1 MVCDVHPWLK
11 FRFDVNLER
20 AREERELETT
30 QRLAQRVAR
39 EQAVDVLVSVAA
51 HERELKPLGPLAI
64 PVRAR

>member
-1 MVCDVHPWLK
+1 MD
-11 FRFDVNLER
+11 LER
-20 AREERELETT
+20 AREERELEVT

-51 HERELKPLGPLAI
+51 HERELEPLGPLAI